1 MQSTFWLGTSWK
13 MNKTLGETQ
22 DYVRKLAV
30 GQRNF
35 DPNGPC
41 QLFIVPPHISLAL
54 ASRELAGTSILV
66 GAQNMHWAAKG
77 AYTGEISAGMIR
89 SCGASLVE
97 LGHSERR
104 AAFGETDETVNL
116 KVLAALRAGLHPL
129 ICVGDTAR
137 ERNFDVS
144 VESVVRQVKIA
155 LHGVQP
161 GQFHHALIAY
171 EPVWAIGDAG
181 TAADPDYVNTMHH
194 AIREALAKMSEE
206 ATDIPILYGGS
217 VNAANAVELSRQPEV
232 NGLFIGR
239 AAWNVVEFLKIVHDV
254 MSDMPPGEE
263 PRAVRK
269 NNATHSGSKKVDE
282 YQRTTPDTA

>member
-13 MNKTLGETQ
+13 MNKTLNETQ
-22 DYVRKLAV
+22 DYVRRLAA
-30 GQRNF
+30 GQRDF
-35 DPNGPC
+35 DRPC
-41 QLFIVPPHISLAL
+41 QLFIVPPHTSLAQ
-54 ASRELAGTSILV
+54 ASKELIGTSILV
-66 GAQNMHWAAKG
+66 GAQNMHWATKG
-77 AYTGEISAGMIR
+77 AYTGEISADMIR

-116 KVLAALRAGLHPL
+116 KVLAALRAGLCPL
-129 ICVGDTAR
+129 ICVGDTAQ

-155 LHGVQP
+155 LHGVKPEQYR
-161 GQFHHALIAY
+161 HALIAY
-171 EPVWAIGDAG
+171 EPVWAIGNAG
-181 TAADPDYVNTMHH
+181 TAAQPSYVNTMHL
-194 AIREALAKMSEE
+194 AIRKALARMSAET
-206 ATDIPILYGGS
+206 ANIPILYGGS
-217 VNAANAVELSRQPEV
+217 VNVANAVELSRQPEV

-254 MSDMPPGEE
+254 MSDTPPEKKT
-263 PRAVRK
+263 RAARK

-282 YQRTTPDTA
+282 YQRTTTDTA